1 MSWNNRWVDFDS
13 PDFDTVADELYEVV
27 PSEFVAARRAAVARA
42 KEAGDKALAKELGK
56 LKKPTTT
63 GWALNLLVRS
73 GSEKVDELLDLGA
86 ALRSAQQALRGDEL
100 RSLTNR
106 RAALLSSMTDR
117 AAAEAAERGHP
128 LPGITL
134 REVGQSLAAALSDP
148 EIGADLRRGRMLGAA
163 SYSGFGPASLTAVPT
178 PPADDVDDNDRSN
191 EGASVDAA
199 RRDARTR
206 VTAAQNSARKAASEL
221 EAATERAEK
230 AARRVEELRDALTR
244 AEQESQFAD
253 SARRSAEDAAR
264 DAAAELTQAQERAAE
279 FEN

>member
-1 MSWNNRWVDFDS
+1 M
-13 PDFDTVADELYEVV
+13 DFDTVADELYGAA

-73 GSEKVDELLDLGA
+73 GSEKVDEILDLGA

-100 RSLTNR
+100 RSLTNH

-117 AAAEAAERGHP
+117 AAAAAAERGHP
-128 LPGITL
+128 LSATTL

-148 EIGADLRRGRMLGAA
+148 EIGADLRRGRMLGAV

-178 PPADDVDDNDRSN
+178 PTAEEGSRSD
-191 EGASVDAA
+191 EEASFDAA
-199 RRDARTR
+199 RREARAR
-206 VTAAQNSARKAASEL
+206 VTDALDSAREATSEL
-221 EAATERAEK
+221 EAATERVEK
-230 AARRVEELRDALTR
+230 AARRVEELRDDLTR
-244 AEQESQFAD
+244 AEQESRFAKAARQ
-253 SARRSAEDAAR
+253 SADKAAR
-264 DAAAELTQAQERAAE
+264 DAETELARAQELAAE
-279 FEN
+279 FEK

>member
-1 MSWNNRWVDFDS
+1 MDFDS
-13 PDFDTVADELYEVV
+13 LNFDTIADELYEVT
-27 PSEFVAARRAAVARA
+27 PSEFVAARRAAIARA
-42 KEAGDKALAKELGK
+42 KESGDKALAKELGK

-63 GWALNLLVRS
+63 GWALNLLARS
-73 GSEKVDELLDLGA
+73 SSEQVDELLDLGA

-117 AAAEAAERGHP
+117 AASAAAERGHP
-128 LPGITL
+128 LSGTTL

-163 SYSGFGPASLTAVPT
+163 TYSGFGPASLTAVPT
-178 PPADDVDDNDRSN
+178 PPAEDDDRSD
-191 EGASVDAA
+191 EEASVDAA
-199 RRDARTR
+199 RRDARAR

-221 EAATERAEK
+221 EAATERAEE

-264 DAAAELTQAQERAAE
+264 DAAAELTRAQERAAE